1 MNNKEFNKKELL
13 DKLVKVI
20 SDDSF
25 LNQKGLI
32 GEVPFYICPFPPG
45 KLTQMNDLVKLL
57 KNNLERMGIR
67 VLHIDLYDLAIDLL
81 EERGSLQKILKREL
95 TMEKDLVFDALQGM
109 LNVENYIRPA
119 IANRIERS
127 DHHVLFITGSGQ
139 VFPYIRSHTVL
150 NNLQSVASDHPL
162 VMFFPGEYR
171 HSESGGTSLDLFGRL
186 HHDKY
191 YRAYDIHHY
200 QV

>member
-1 MNNKEFNKKELL
+1 MDKKPFNQKELL
-13 DKLVKVI
+13 DKLVNVI

-25 LNQKGLI
+25 LNQRGLI
-32 GEVPFYICPFPPG
+32 GEVPFYICPYPPD

-57 KNNLERMGIR
+57 KNNLERKGIR

-81 EERGSLQKILKREL
+81 QERGSLQKIIDKEPKL
-95 TMEKDLVFDALQGM
+95 EKGDLFDSLIGM

-119 IANRIERS
+119 IAQRIERS

-171 HSESGGTSLDLFGRL
+171 HSDSGGTSLDLFGRL